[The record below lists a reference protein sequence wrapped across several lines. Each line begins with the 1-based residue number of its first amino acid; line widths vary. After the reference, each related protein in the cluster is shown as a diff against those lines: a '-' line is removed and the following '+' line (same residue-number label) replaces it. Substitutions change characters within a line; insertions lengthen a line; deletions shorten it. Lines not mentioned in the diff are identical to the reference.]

1 MICYSITNMMS
12 WGWDC
17 DMTTTSWHRSR
28 TVMMRWRTPKRREQW
43 KIWARWKIMRRRQ
56 NTDMI

>member
-1 MICYSITNMMS
+1 MTNMMS

-28 TVMMRWRTPKRREQW
+28 TVMMRWRTPKKREQW
-43 KIWARWKIMRRRQ
+43 KIWVRWKIMRRRQ